1 MQHHTRNTLERVT
14 MEQSPHDWAGQS
26 AQTSPLTAA
35 QRLLKTF
42 LNLGIPMDPLN
53 YKGQAHETSLPD
65 TGVLCIKPGAR
76 GPCQILAPAL
86 WKAITWCVSA
96 FTNCR

>member
-1 MQHHTRNTLERVT
+1 
-14 MEQSPHDWAGQS
+14 
-26 AQTSPLTAA
+26 
-35 QRLLKTF
+35 
-42 LNLGIPMDPLN
+42 MDPLN